1 MRIYGEIPK
10 VRGVVVLITR
20 SQFRDQERL
29 DIREFVEDRPGT
41 PDSRQPTRK
50 GVNLPLAKLPALV
63 AALQAAAGEALEAG
77 NLKPADFHKAGLSV
91 PDTERKAA

>member
-10 VRGVVVLITR
+10 VRGVVVLVTR
-20 SQFRDQERL
+20 NQERL

-63 AALQAAAGEALEAG
+63 AALQRAEADAIKGGSLKARHYIECGAPVPAAL
-77 NLKPADFHKAGLSV
+77 
-91 PDTERKAA
+91 RQAA